1 MDDLSM
7 PSRKTEFQLRKYEGS
22 KLHWEAFVDDI
33 KAAIQGH
40 AHSRDQG
47 MTYLFTEWPVD
58 PTDPNKFIVGDQFIT
73 VPEPM
78 HLENSPTATA
88 KEKLERN
95 KRIEAIRSINAII
108 TRLKAKLMEIL
119 QDRVSA
125 DMISVFNALGSDPYL
140 AYKWLCKNHGPESQ
154 GISEK
159 VSMCNVFIDL
169 KMKPEERFSAF
180 FAKFDRMSK
189 KIGCPETLALTYLMS
204 DRTKNTGNRQMLTD
218 RLMDAVEDCR
228 KLSRGYADT
237 VAYILSQDNDY
248 HAISEDL
255 CIPCNPNKSKAPPA
269 AARAIQSRG
278 KDGRLEV
285 VCYNCGKV
293 GHMSGECDSNTCGY
307 CGKRGHNSDM
317 CRDRLAG
324 RPPTKS
330 RPTAN
335 KGHSSLKKNKN
346 TSNKDDGNETS
357 SDIPKHTNKKKV
369 KFEQPKAKVQKV
381 QREEES
387 EDESED
393 SASEEDE
400 PPRKRSKKGSRRVS
414 NRDDCPIDPW
424 DRKVRSLRKQAATSI
439 YYEEDEPCTFIG
451 ILDSGADE
459 SCTPHEDILSVITSR
474 YQKNGDEP
482 EVTLR
487 TASGH
492 KLKLEAKGDIN
503 ATITDVLLSRDLDTT
518 LISAKKMREK
528 GIGLWIPPLS
538 QSKHIGAVLIREDGC
553 IMGVADCNMTW
564 RSTLE
569 ALKTLDTTPPSL
581 TSQKSKISIWLAMSE
596 ELRDIPMD

>member
-1 MDDLSM
+1 
-7 PSRKTEFQLRKYEGS
+7 
-22 KLHWEAFVDDI
+22 
-33 KAAIQGH
+33 
-40 AHSRDQG
+40 
-47 MTYLFTEWPVD
+47 
-58 PTDPNKFIVGDQFIT
+58 
-73 VPEPM
+73 
-78 HLENSPTATA
+78 
-88 KEKLERN
+88 
-95 KRIEAIRSINAII
+95 
-108 TRLKAKLMEIL
+108 
-119 QDRVSA
+119 
-125 DMISVFNALGSDPYL
+125 
-140 AYKWLCKNHGPESQ
+140 
-154 GISEK
+154 
-159 VSMCNVFIDL
+159 
-169 KMKPEERFSAF
+169 
-180 FAKFDRMSK
+180 
-189 KIGCPETLALTYLMS
+189 
-204 DRTKNTGNRQMLTD
+204 
-218 RLMDAVEDCR
+218 
-228 KLSRGYADT
+228 
-237 VAYILSQDNDY
+237 
-248 HAISEDL
+248 
-255 CIPCNPNKSKAPPA
+255 
-269 AARAIQSRG
+269 
-278 KDGRLEV
+278 
-285 VCYNCGKV
+285 
-293 GHMSGECDSNTCGY
+293 MSGECDSNTCGY